1 MILWLTIERRIDGNV
16 FCSGGKILVHW
27 FELLSAAFT
36 LHAVVRLSC
45 RLVCDTDVTYS
56 LLYTFELVQHNLSGG
71 RTERGGG
78 DTLPWRMLR

>member
-45 RLVCDTDVTYS
+45 RLDRKSVV
-56 LLYTFELVQHNLSGG
+56 
-71 RTERGGG
+71 
-78 DTLPWRMLR
+78 